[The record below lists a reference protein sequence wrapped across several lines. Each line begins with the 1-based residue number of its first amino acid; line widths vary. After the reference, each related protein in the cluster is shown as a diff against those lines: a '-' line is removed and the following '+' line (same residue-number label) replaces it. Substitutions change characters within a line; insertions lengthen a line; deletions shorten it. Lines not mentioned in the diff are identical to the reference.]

1 MLRPTTRV
9 IPLSESAEQGSGSLA
24 AGADLGSLYALL
36 PLPRAGVHQPL
47 RVNSHGAA
55 RVKPPNITTLKP
67 QQVLDRLVKH
77 ASNQSRSQATV
88 SAQDLKKTS
97 TLSRANE
104 LPGAASTS
112 MTREQRIQ
120 LFFKIVTAF
129 VLAFCVVGI
138 IVSLA
143 DAVFYNQM
151 YKYTQAAFVIAA
163 NNSGADNTASK
174 ELIVMSGTVKLLQV
188 SSLAQKLLLV
198 CPNLNPP
205 PGGRAILPA
214 LLRR

>member
-1 MLRPTTRV
+1 
-9 IPLSESAEQGSGSLA
+9 
-24 AGADLGSLYALL
+24 
-36 PLPRAGVHQPL
+36 
-47 RVNSHGAA
+47 
-55 RVKPPNITTLKP
+55 
-67 QQVLDRLVKH
+67 
-77 ASNQSRSQATV
+77 
-88 SAQDLKKTS
+88 
-97 TLSRANE
+97 
-104 LPGAASTS
+104 

-174 ELIVMSGTVKLLQV
+174 NLILQSGTVKLLQV
-188 SSLAQKLLLV
+188 CSSV
-198 CPNLNPP
+198 
-205 PGGRAILPA
+205 
-214 LLRR
+214 

>member
-1 MLRPTTRV
+1 M
-9 IPLSESAEQGSGSLA
+9 
-24 AGADLGSLYALL
+24 
-36 PLPRAGVHQPL
+36 
-47 RVNSHGAA
+47 
-55 RVKPPNITTLKP
+55 
-67 QQVLDRLVKH
+67 LDRLVKH

-174 ELIVMSGTVKLLQV
+174 NLILQSTTVKLLQV
-188 SSLAQKLLLV
+188 CSSV
-198 CPNLNPP
+198 
-205 PGGRAILPA
+205 
-214 LLRR
+214 